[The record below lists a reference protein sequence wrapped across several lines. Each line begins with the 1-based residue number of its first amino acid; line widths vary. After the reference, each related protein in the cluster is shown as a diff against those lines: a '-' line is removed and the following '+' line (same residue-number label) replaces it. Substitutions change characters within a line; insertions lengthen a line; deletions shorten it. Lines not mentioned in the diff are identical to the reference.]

1 MHTIC
6 LKSRPAFLLFS
17 VICFCAGNAQQKNSK
32 PNIVYIMTDDLGYA
46 DLSCYGRKDYQ
57 TPNIDK
63 LCSQGMKFMNAYA
76 TAPVCTPSR
85 VAFMTGRYPARL
97 TVGLYEP
104 IAESKNDS
112 LVGLTPETPSIAT
125 LMKRAG
131 YETYLVGKWHLG
143 YQVEKSPIRNGFDYF
158 YGFHAGAIDYIS
170 HSNDLYENETKIEQP
185 GYSTDLWT
193 DKAIELINKKHSK
206 PFFLTVMFNAPH
218 WPWQVPGD
226 KPYPAGFQNW
236 TQGGSP
242 EIYAGMMR
250 SLDSAVGRIVKA
262 VDDQALTNTVIIF
275 TSDNGGERY
284 SDNGPYKGGKMSL
297 WEGGI
302 REPAFV
308 RWPGKIKE
316 HSITNQVIT
325 TMDWTAT
332 ILSLGGGKADPKFPL
347 DGLDISKILQGKR
360 KEVDRTLYWR
370 VFQRLQHKAMRES
383 NWKWLQDEKGNEY
396 LFNLEK
402 DPTENIDV
410 KDRHKDVLE
419 RLRKKYQQWEA
430 TMLKPI
436 PLGA

>member
-1 MHTIC
+1 MSI
-6 LKSRPAFLLFS
+6 
-17 VICFCAGNAQQKNSK
+17 ICFKPKFLFLIYCVFCFSIGNAQKNSK
-32 PNIVYIMTDDLGYA
+32 PNIIYIMADDMGYA

-57 TPNIDK
+57 TPNLDK

-76 TAPVCTPSR
+76 AAPVCTPTR

-104 IAESKNDS
+104 IAEGPNDS
-112 LVGLTPETPSIAT
+112 LVGFGPETPSIAT
-125 LMKRAG
+125 LVKKAG

-143 YQVEKSPIRNGFDYF
+143 YPKKFSPIQNGFDYF

-170 HSNDLYENETKIEQP
+170 HSNDLFENETKIEQR
-185 GYSTDLWT
+185 GYTTDLWA
-193 DKAIELINKKHSK
+193 DKAVELISKQHSK

-218 WPWQVPGD
+218 WPWQLPED
-226 KPYPAGFQNW
+226 KPYPEGFENW
-236 TQGGSP
+236 TKGGSP

-262 VDDQALTNTVIIF
+262 VDDHKLENTVIIF

-284 SDNGPYKGGKMSL
+284 SDNGPYKGRKMSL

-308 RWPGKIKE
+308 RWTGKIKE
-316 HSITNQVIT
+316 NSITNQVVT

-332 ILSLGGGKADPKFPL
+332 ILSLGGGKSNPKFPM
-347 DGLDISKILQGKR
+347 DGMDISQILEGK
-360 KEVDRTLYWR
+360 KKAVDRTLYWR
-370 VFQRLQHKAMRES
+370 IFQRQKHKAIRDG

-396 LFNLEK
+396 LFDLAN
-402 DPTENIDV
+402 DPTENTNL
-410 KDRHKDVLE
+410 KDQRKDILE
-419 RLRKKYQQWEA
+419 RLKKKYQLWEA